1 MQNIDILIKNCTI
14 LTMKQKEP
22 IRDGIIAI
30 KNGKITFVGKGRK
43 KDNFKAEREIDAKF
57 KVALPGLINC
67 HTHVAMT
74 IFRGIAEDK
83 ELNSWLKET
92 IWPLEAKLKPE
103 DVYHGTLLGCLEMI
117 KTGTT
122 CFVDMYFYEDAVA
135 KAVEELGLRAVLA
148 PGILSTGLST
158 SGQQMLENA
167 IEIYR
172 KFHGTASGRLN
183 VWFGPHAVYS
193 CDRQTLI
200 SVMEAAK
207 KLNTGLHIHLA
218 ESAEMAEKIR
228 LELGISEVGLL
239 HEIGFLAKNVLAA
252 HCIHLSKNDIEL
264 LARHNVKIAYNPVA
278 NMKLA
283 QGTAKIK
290 EMLDFGIT
298 VGLGTDGPASNNSL
312 DMFETMKIA
321 ALLQKLAYK
330 DPGVLPAWQVLKMAT
345 VDAAKALGLESEI
358 GSIEAGKKA
367 DIILLDFKKPHLTPI
382 HDLYANIVY
391 SARGSDVDT
400 VIVDGKVLM
409 ENREVIVANEE
420 EIIRKAEKTAL
431 DIVNR

>member
-1 MQNIDILIKNCTI
+1 
-14 LTMKQKEP
+14 MKQKEP
-22 IRDGIIAI
+22 IKDGIIAI

-158 SGQQMLENA
+158 SGQQMLESA